1 MSIIDQ
7 TKEESVAI
15 CSNVVHFNSN
25 LFFVMNLLDSD
36 VLVKSIFGFNDHEL
50 IYVIMFDFV
59 IYEICLLVVLMALHS
74 SSDLGRA

>member
-1 MSIIDQ
+1 
-7 TKEESVAI
+7 
-15 CSNVVHFNSN
+15 
-25 LFFVMNLLDSD
+25 MNLLDSY

-50 IYVIMFDFV
+50 IYVIVFDFV

>member
-1 MSIIDQ
+1 
-7 TKEESVAI
+7 
-15 CSNVVHFNSN
+15 
-25 LFFVMNLLDSD
+25 MNLLDSD

-74 SSDLGRA
+74 SSDLSRAWNDVLWSTIDVVRVVWLDVFVIRVSF